1 MCLLL
6 ECIRRRGPRRYP
18 TVSIVKVDD
27 PLVQIM
33 LP

>member
-6 ECIRRRGPRRYP
+6 ECIRRRGPCQYP